1 MAAYKLVISPAARE
15 DLKVIY
21 QYGCGAWGVRRS
33 SQYLDRLK
41 DQLWGLIDNPELG
54 VKRDE
59 LVRGIRSVSVDSHV
73 LFYRIKNRR
82 LEVIRVLHARQ
93 DHQVNLKS

>member
-1 MAAYKLVISPAARE
+1 
-15 DLKVIY
+15 
-21 QYGCGAWGVRRS
+21 VRRS

-82 LEVIRVLHARQ
+82 LEVIRILHARQ